1 MPKNWMKFRIWR
13 SLATETFYFFCCL
26 TQWRARKLSLSS
38 HPCQKSVMCVF
49 HQRWQWLHFSPEN
62 WLFHF
67 LPQPSKWCVLE
78 TSSRVRNIS
87 FFIFPLLL
95 LITLYKYRKSRLDDE
110 ICFGFIVFFENYWEK
125 YWFSEIVEMCRKL
138 ILISV
143 ILLFDSKSHSQ
154 IDFAVISAS
163 ALVISHTMVR
173 PIKGKFEDRL
183 QALMLRIIFFNVCI
197 GAIYLQPTI
206 FQNPIGNESIFV
218 FLNSAV
224 VLIVVG
230 KFYLLTISNDRF
242 C

>member
-1 MPKNWMKFRIWR
+1 M
-13 SLATETFYFFCCL
+13 
-26 TQWRARKLSLSS
+26 
-38 HPCQKSVMCVF
+38 
-49 HQRWQWLHFSPEN
+49 
-62 WLFHF
+62 
-67 LPQPSKWCVLE
+67 
-78 TSSRVRNIS
+78 RNIS

-110 ICFGFIVFFENYWEK
+110 ICFGFIVFFENYREK
-125 YWFSEIVEMCRKL
+125 YWFSEIVEMYRKL

-230 KFYLLTISNDRF
+230 KFYLFTISNDRF